1 MKITIKEKDGI
12 TLYKVGRK
20 IVCFSY
26 GLCFA
31 IGTPSNTS
39 AAIITCESEEEAKK
53 SCIRICKRQ
62 LLSRKGNDPLKVYD
76 ID

>member
-39 AAIITCESEEEAKK
+39 AAIITCESEEEEKK
-53 SCIRICKRQ
+53 SCIRI
-62 LLSRKGNDPLKVYD
+62 
-76 ID
+76 